1 MPTIINGDLLSPAN
15 GDGYRDELTISFYL
29 KPAGTAYLN
38 VFDSAGREVYV
49 QEFATAGEEVIT
61 FTWDGR
67 EEDFAADGVYILKVG
82 VQVGSEDIPFFTK
95 ELIIDN
101 TPPAAPILLY
111 PASGATVTSLGLKL
125 SGKQQLMRCTTWF
138 TGTDEI
144 WILKHQS
151 EQGWGWHNL
160 ESKGTYYWLVKAVD
174 AAGNISEGS

>member
-1 MPTIINGDLLSPAN
+1 M
-15 GDGYRDELTISFYL
+15 
-29 KPAGTAYLN
+29 
-38 VFDSAGREVYV
+38 
-49 QEFATAGEEVIT
+49 IT

-125 SGKQQLMRCTTWF
+125 KWEAAADALYYLVYL
-138 TGTDEI
+138 GTDED
-144 WILKHQS
+144 LDS
-151 EQGWGWHNL
+151 GNTSPEQGCG
-160 ESKGTYYWLVKAVD
+160 
-174 AAGNISEGS
+174 AGY